1 MTKID
6 GGIGGIGFL
15 DDRYLRLAGGT
26 ITGALTVVGLA
37 TFSATTDSIEV
48 AQRIVH
54 DGDANTYIEFTNDQ
68 IDFFAGNLK
77 FMTFD
82 EGIGDSTKLYTDGT
96 NAAITINTVLGIST
110 LTFNEDSIDLDIRM
124 ESNNNTAMFFLNS
137 GTNRIGINTS
147 LPICTFDL
155 NGGFAAN
162 LVAKTANY
170 TATTS
175 DHTIICG
182 AGNETFTVTLMA
194 ASGVTGFILN
204 IKNIGTGTITVDA
217 NGSETIDGAT
227 TNSLSAQYDSITI
240 QSDGTEWWIL

>member
-82 EGIGDSTKLYTDGT
+82 EGIGDSTK
-96 NAAITINTVLGIST
+96 
-110 LTFNEDSIDLDIRM
+110 R
-124 ESNNNTAMFFLNS
+124 
-137 GTNRIGINTS
+137 
-147 LPICTFDL
+147 
-155 NGGFAAN
+155 
-162 LVAKTANY
+162 
-170 TATTS
+170 
-175 DHTIICG
+175 
-182 AGNETFTVTLMA
+182 
-194 ASGVTGFILN
+194 
-204 IKNIGTGTITVDA
+204 
-217 NGSETIDGAT
+217 
-227 TNSLSAQYDSITI
+227 
-240 QSDGTEWWIL
+240 